1 MESCEA
7 DSSTESIIVEGY
19 EIPAAFQNM
28 LMHHHP
34 EVITEIARFYRS
46 AEEYFA
52 ALELYQAAVRQNAW
66 SHKNEKGLS
75 ADPAI
80 YDAEMDIIRTR
91 VSPSRSKYLR

>member
-66 SHKNEKGLS
+66 NRKIGKRLM
-75 ADPAI
+75 APALYDP
-80 YDAEMDIIRTR
+80 EMDIIRTR
-91 VSPSRSKYLR
+91 VSPSRSKYLG